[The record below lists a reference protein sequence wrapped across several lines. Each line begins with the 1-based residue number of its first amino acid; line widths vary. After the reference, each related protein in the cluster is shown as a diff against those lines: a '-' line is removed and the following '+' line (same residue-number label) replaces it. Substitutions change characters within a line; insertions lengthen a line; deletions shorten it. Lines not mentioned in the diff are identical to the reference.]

1 MPKSP
6 NQKIKILYLMQ
17 ILLEETDDDHALTT
31 AQLIDKLA
39 ALDVKAE
46 RKTIYDDIE
55 TLRHFGL
62 DILNRKDSVIDMVR
76 VATYINTIPAAIEMI
91 EDIIRYMR
99 KFLFPYMNMQRK

>member
-17 ILLEETDDDHALTT
+17 ILLEETDDDHALTS

-39 ALDVKAE
+39 ALDVKVE
-46 RKTIYDDIE
+46 RKTLYDDIE

-62 DILNRKDSVIDMVR
+62 DILNRKESP
-76 VATYINTIPAAIEMI
+76 AGYYIGSRQFELAELKLLGDTVQASRFITA
-91 EDIIRYMR
+91 
-99 KFLFPYMNMQRK
+99 KKV